1 MALHPDR
8 TNRVTCSVCGW
19 TRIIDHVREYR
30 GGHTSA
36 ENGINECHEK
46 LEYAEVDVRPPH
58 ASWFEADEVFTP
70 EWEEVPGEGDH
81 EGEMVWVGV
90 ALG

>member
-1 MALHPDR
+1 MTLNPVR
-8 TNRVTCSVCGW
+8 TNRATCTGCGW
-19 TRIIDHVREYR
+19 TRIIDHSRSYR

-36 ENGINECHEK
+36 ENGVNECHEM
-46 LEYAEVDVRPPH
+46 LVYEEVDARPPH
-58 ASWFEADEVFTP
+58 ETWFEATEVFTP

-90 ALG
+90 AI